1 MAEVFLWY
9 TVKLFSHQGGD
20 FLVQSKAVVSWGRC
34 FSGVKSICFLM
45 GEVFVWYKMKLFF
58 SGGDVF
64 LVQSEGVVLVQSE
77 AVVSRGRCFSGA
89 K

>member
-1 MAEVFLWY
+1 M
-9 TVKLFSHQGGD
+9 KLFSPGGGV
-20 FLVQSKAVVSWGRC
+20 FVVHSEAVLSWGRC
-34 FSGVKSICFLM
+34 FSDVKSICFLM

-77 AVVSRGRCFSGA
+77 AVVSWGRCFSGA